1 MNFMQSFFS
10 KRFVSTFTLIML
22 FFFTTALQAQQFTA
36 TSYVNNFVGTNANG
50 GGQSWT
56 QNGTWGTNT
65 ISYAQNNEMDM
76 TINQNN
82 WIYAENIFTTPIDIS
97 TNKIFQVT
105 TKLTGYSGKYL
116 LVYLVDAGGVIT
128 GTKLQSLI
136 PLNSTYTTSSI
147 DFGSMIVSGFNFA
160 AVKGLRFYIVDNAG
174 GSIISNLVNAHLFFS
189 NITLGSGATNT
200 STTTVERWTGD
211 AQNINIYNAN
221 TGNVSIG
228 TNPASEPTL
237 STAYYKFNVK
247 GRTNFIADV
256 NAVSIWSPT
265 TQVNGYRHYMTFG
278 IEKFANGIEYG
289 VIGANEYNSGAMTA
303 KPKHLLLQT
312 NTTSGGANVG
322 IGAFSVAPTA
332 KLSINPGTNVKA
344 IGVVNSSGVD
354 VFRVTNTG
362 IIYATELR
370 IRLTPFPDYVFQNNY
385 SLMPLDSVANYIQ
398 QEKHLPNMPSA
409 SQIEKDEI
417 GIGEITRLQQ
427 EKIEELT
434 LYIIEINK
442 RLIELEARNRVLE
455 TISLTK

>member
-1 MNFMQSFFS
+1 
-10 KRFVSTFTLIML
+10 
-22 FFFTTALQAQQFTA
+22 
-36 TSYVNNFVGTNANG
+36 
-50 GGQSWT
+50 
-56 QNGTWGTNT
+56 
-65 ISYAQNNEMDM
+65 MDM

-82 WIYAENIFTTPIDIS
+82 WIYAENLFTSSLDIS
-97 TNKIFQVT
+97 ANKIIQVT
-105 TKLTGYSGKYL
+105 TKLTGYTGKYL
-116 LVYLVDAGGVIT
+116 LVYLVDAAGVPT

-147 DFGSMIVSGFNFA
+147 DFGAMLITGFNFS
-160 AVKGLRFYIVDNAG
+160 AVKSIRFYIVDNAG
-174 GSIISNLVNAHLFFS
+174 GSLISTLANAHLFFS
-189 NITLGSGATNT
+189 NITLGSRDANT
-200 STTTVERWTGD
+200 STTTVARWTGD

-221 TGNVSIG
+221 SGNVSIG
-228 TNPASEPTL
+228 TTPAAEPTL

-289 VIGANEYNSGAMTA
+289 VIGANEYNSGVMTA

-312 NTTSGGANVG
+312 NTTNGGANVG
-322 IGAFSVAPTA
+322 IGAFSVAPIA
-332 KLSINPGTNVKA
+332 KLSINPGSNTKA

-362 IIYATELR
+362 VIYATELR
-370 IRLTPFPDYVFQNNY
+370 IRLTPFPDYVFQKDY
-385 SLMPLDSVANYIQ
+385 SLMSLDSVATYIQ
-398 QEKHLPNMPSA
+398 QEQHLPNMPSA
-409 SQIEKDEI
+409 SQMEKDEI

-442 RLIELEARNRVLE
+442 RLMEVEARNKVLE
-455 TISLTK
+455 TKSLTK